1 MSRAT
6 SMSLFGRG
14 PSGQKH
20 QPFGSS
26 PVPHMGPRD
35 RSDKVTPLRGTP
47 SSLADAEQF
56 FRDRVTPFIKSYCLD
71 CHSNKRPTEAG
82 VNFSPA
88 LKNPGH
94 SAFTQMWKKAIARVK
109 AHAMPPDDGHQQQ

>member
-47 SSLADAEQF
+47 SSLAEPRSRLSMGSTALMH
-56 FRDRVTPFIKSYCLD
+56 VLGYSYRIASDPTRNVWACSGLAIANSYVLD
-71 CHSNKRPTEAG
+71 QIKRPLT
-82 VNFSPA
+82 
-88 LKNPGH
+88 
-94 SAFTQMWKKAIARVK
+94 
-109 AHAMPPDDGHQQQ
+109 